1 MRSRFLCFKFLWRI
15 FNMQI
20 QSNIFREY
28 DIRGNA
34 DKELTDESAYAIGR
48 AFGTW
53 LKRHD
58 SSIKKISIGGDA
70 RLSTERIRQ
79 AVITGILKSGLDVIN
94 VGLVTTPMLYWTLKY
109 FNLNGGVMITGSHN
123 PPEMNGLKLCF
134 GNGTLYGSQI
144 QEIKNLITNDDFE
157 SGEGVLEAQNIDDDY
172 LKMLVSK
179 FKLPFNKKFKVVCDS
194 GNGAAGLTAGK
205 YFNMLGCEC
214 VSLFEEPDGNFPN
227 HHPDPQKRENLKFLI
242 ERVFD
247 GDADRL
253 GVVDNKGN
261 VIFGDRLMVLYWRE
275 ILKNHP
281 GAVVLV
287 EPKCSMVLPEEVERL
302 GGEVMYWKS
311 GHSLIKAKMHELK
324 ALFSGEYSGHMFF
337 ADEFFGHDDAFYSAA
352 RVLRIMS
359 NENKSLAELSD
370 SVAIYPST
378 EEIRVPC
385 EDNIKFEVVER
396 IKNKALEKY
405 KCSVIDGVRILYDD
419 GWGLIRAS
427 NTQPVITVR
436 CEGKN
441 KNALERIMAD
451 IKARVLAEN
460 LPDFKWTF

>member
-1 MRSRFLCFKFLWRI
+1 MNIS
-15 FNMQI
+15 N
-20 QSNIFREY
+20 NIFREY

-34 DKELTDESAYAIGR
+34 DQELTDEAAFLIGR
-48 AFGTW
+48 AYGTW
-53 LKRHD
+53 LKRND
-58 SSIKKISIGGDA
+58 KSITKISIGGDA
-70 RLSTERIRQ
+70 RLVLAS
-79 AVITGILKSGLDVIN
+79 GIDVIN
-94 VGLVTTPMLYWTLKY
+94 VGLVTTPMLYWTLKF

-123 PPEMNGLKLCF
+123 PPEMNGLKLCY

-144 QEIKNLITNDDFE
+144 QEIKNLIEADDFE
-157 SGEGVLEAQNIDDDY
+157 EGAVDGKLLEQNIDDDY

-179 FKLPFNKKFKVVCDS
+179 FKLPFSKKFKVVCDS
-194 GNGAAGLTAGK
+194 GNGAAGLTAK
-205 YFNMLGCEC
+205 KFFNMLGCEC

-227 HHPDPQKRENLKFLI
+227 HHPDPQKRENLQALI
-242 ERVFD
+242 ERVKLENADAGFAFD

-253 GVVDNKGN
+253 GVVDNKGR

-275 ILKNHP
+275 ILKNNP

-287 EPKCSMVLPEEVERL
+287 EPKCSMVLPEEAEKL
-302 GGEVMYWKS
+302 GGKVMYWKS

-352 RVLRIMS
+352 RVLRILS
-359 NENKSLAELSD
+359 NEKRSLSD
-370 SVAIYPST
+370 LGDTVAIYPST
-378 EEIRVPC
+378 EEIRIPC
-385 EDNIKFEVVER
+385 ADEIKFDVVER

-405 KCSVIDGVRILYDD
+405 KCSIIDGVRILYPD

-441 KNALERIMAD
+441 KNALENIMND
-451 IKARVLAEN
+451 VKSRVLAEK